1 MQERHLRK
9 DEEWEGLSFQK
20 MLPTSQFMVYSLSDF
35 YIVTEKAQLSFT
47 SAQEFLNILE
57 KKVNCL
63 SSYNATYAL
72 FYSLQHFRAGR
83 ILKITIQT
91 SALQMRTQKVNIPK
105 TDKAKTLDGA
115 ENSLV
120 FSQTINKNHK

>member
-20 MLPTSQFMVYSLSDF
+20 MLPTSQFTVYSLSDF

-57 KKVNCL
+57 KKSIVYL
-63 SSYNATYAL
+63 LTMPHMP
-72 FYSLQHFRAGR
+72 YSIHFSISEQEG
-83 ILKITIQT
+83 
-91 SALQMRTQKVNIPK
+91 S
-105 TDKAKTLDGA
+105 
-115 ENSLV
+115 
-120 FSQTINKNHK
+120 